1 MPRTPNDRG
10 KPWIAAA
17 PDSWG
22 RLHRVAAWVLLGNWA
37 GGSTVPSRT
46 LYPHQWSWDSA
57 FIAIGLRHLSPRRAG
72 RELET
77 LFAAQWADGRVP
89 HIVFND
95 SVPADAYF
103 PGPDFWQAGVPGEAG
118 LINTSGIIQ
127 PPVHALAAWEVHRT
141 DPNDSLD
148 RGFLHRLYPRLAAWH
163 DYLLGPRDLGGSGL
177 ASIVH
182 PWESGMDNS
191 PCWDSPLARIAPAD
205 PGSYERRDLT
215 HSDAADRPTDLDYG
229 RYVRLCTDYRD
240 HDYDDARTEH
250 AFAVEDPCLNGL
262 LAASE
267 YALADIAEAIGKD
280 PGFHRARAQAVT
292 AALLERLYDPESG
305 LFRCRDLRADGADGS
320 GALIGEGSVAGLVPL
335 IVPDL
340 PESVVRSLLDTLR
353 GDNFALGRVHMV
365 PSYDLTGPAFDPA
378 RYWRGPSWFN
388 VGWLLHRGLR
398 SYGATLDAKRLREDL
413 LEAAGRTGFAEYVDP
428 HTGDGRGIRSFSW
441 TAATALD
448 LIAEGAD

>member
-1 MPRTPNDRG
+1 
-10 KPWIAAA
+10 
-17 PDSWG
+17 
-22 RLHRVAAWVLLGNWA
+22 
-37 GGSTVPSRT
+37 
-46 LYPHQWSWDSA
+46 
-57 FIAIGLRHLSPRRAG
+57 
-72 RELET
+72 
-77 LFAAQWADGRVP
+77 
-89 HIVFND
+89 
-95 SVPADAYF
+95 
-103 PGPDFWQAGVPGEAG
+103 
-118 LINTSGIIQ
+118 
-127 PPVHALAAWEVHRT
+127 
-141 DPNDSLD
+141 
-148 RGFLHRLYPRLAAWH
+148 
-163 DYLLGPRDLGGSGL
+163 
-177 ASIVH
+177 
-182 PWESGMDNS
+182 MDNS

-267 YALADIAEAIGKD
+267 YALADIAAAIGKD
-280 PGFHRARAQAVT
+280 PGFHRARAQAIT

-320 GALIGEGSVAGLVPL
+320 DALIGEGSVAGLVPL

-340 PESVVRSLLDTLR
+340 PEPVVRSLLDTLR

-441 TAATALD
+441 TAATTLD
-448 LIAEGAD
+448 LIGG